1 MNKEEAYDA
10 LISPLMAE
18 IIRQCQHHNIAM
30 LATFAIPTDADDGL
44 CCTSCLPDETGDLP
58 RHIAL
63 AKRLITHG
71 EGRSFAFTITKEAE
85 A

>member
-10 LISPLMAE
+10 LINPLMAQ
-18 IIRQCQHHNIAM
+18 IISHCQEHNIAM

-44 CCTSCLPDETGDLP
+44 CCTSCLTDETGDLP

-71 EGRSFAFTITKEAE
+71 EGRFFAMTITNGAKP
-85 A
+85 